1 MRTLLLDTD
10 IGSDVD
16 DHLALA
22 LALLDP
28 ELDLAAVTTLGSDP
42 VRGAAMARR
51 VLELAGRGEVPV
63 HAGEAR
69 ALLRRERF
77 GPIRLGDPEEPLR
90 AGPSPEPA
98 PEAIA
103 RLAAERPG
111 LELVA
116 IGPLTNLAR
125 ALALDPEL
133 PRRVAGLTV
142 MGGHIRDVRIGSVSM
157 RPGIDYNLCA
167 DPEATVAVLGAGFPT
182 TLVTADVTL
191 RVWIREE
198 EVERLARA
206 GPLGRH
212 LALQVRRWTPE
223 QRRIFTGLGGELAPD
238 NAAFLH
244 DPLTV
249 AALVGPAGL
258 RFEEIGVLPTVAE
271 GILRTLESPLGP
283 RMRVATEV
291 DPEAARDAILRR
303 LLP

>member
-22 LALLDP
+22 LALLHP
-28 ELDLAAVTTLGSDP
+28 ELEVAAVTTLGSDP
-42 VRGAAMARR
+42 ARGAAMARELLR
-51 VLELAGRGEVPV
+51 LAGRGEIPV

-69 ALLRRERF
+69 ALLRPERF
-77 GPIRLGDPEEPLR
+77 GPIRL
-90 AGPSPEPA
+90 AGPDEPVSDLPSSEPA

-133 PRRVAGLTV
+133 PRRVARLTV
-142 MGGHIRDVRIGSVSM
+142 MGGHIRDVRIGSASM

-167 DPEATVAVLGAGFPT
+167 DPEATVAVLGAGFDT

-191 RVWIREE
+191 RVWMREA
-198 EVERLARA
+198 EVEALAA
-206 GPLGRH
+206 AVPLGRH
-212 LALQVRRWTPE
+212 LAERIRRWTPQ
-223 QRRIFTGLGGELAPD
+223 QRRIFTDLGGELAPD

-249 AALVGPAGL
+249 VALVEPAGL

-271 GILRTLESPLGP
+271 GVLRTLESPLGP
-283 RMRVATEV
+283 RMRVATDV